1 MTTPATVTPSTPQ
14 DAPAVNP
21 SNPTNERPKRAVAIP
36 GGGGAAG
43 AATDARD
50 AAAREAKAKLEADA
64 ASAAKAKAD
73 EAARKAAVEAAAAKA
88 KQESLEALDRARK
101 HLRRATPDDPIPLR
115 RLETNNP
122 VGDSQFFG
130 KRVEIDLRN
139 SEYVKVSLLFD
150 GQVVHV
156 VHRDDPKRSFWVG
169 YGNIAAMYPLFD
181 I

>member
-1 MTTPATVTPSTPQ
+1 MTTPATNPTSTPQ
-14 DAPAVNP
+14 DAPSVNP

-101 HLRRATPDDPIPLR
+101 HLRKATPDDPIPLR
-115 RLETNNP
+115 RIETASP
-122 VGDSQFFG
+122 VGDTLYG
-130 KRVEIDLRN
+130 TPRNVIDLRN
-139 SEYVKVSLLFD
+139 DAYVGITLLFD

-156 VHRDDPKRSFWVG
+156 LNGREPSRSFWIG
-169 YGNIAAMYPLFD
+169 YSNIAAMYPRFD